1 MNGSYYRDTN
11 CEPYWYTFMTDS
23 VHYYNS
29 KELFIER
36 PNILVEQLTI
46 FKDELP
52 KLSTEE
58 DNIFKLDINENTY
71 HLTVHGFDD
80 TIGNIIQS
88 HISLYMT
95 DEDSICSSLWIQKD
109 LST

>member
-1 MNGSYYRDTN
+1 MI
-11 CEPYWYTFMTDS
+11 DS

-29 KELFIER
+29 KELFIEAT
-36 PNILVEQLTI
+36 NILVKQLTI

-58 DNIFKLDINENTY
+58 DNIFKLNINENTY
-71 HLTVHGFDD
+71 HLIVHGFDD

-88 HISLYMT
+88 HISLYMI
-95 DEDSICSSLWIQKD
+95 DEDSIGSLCGYKKTIHLKIQ
-109 LST
+109 LNFTLHST